1 MQDAYIYD
9 ALRTPR
15 GKGQA
20 ATEGKPGGALSEIAP
35 HTLVSQ
41 LITAL
46 ADRNGEQAI
55 HGVARMLLGCVG
67 QVRSQGGHIA
77 LVSRL
82 ASQLPETV
90 VAKTLNN
97 YCVSGLTAVGESAL
111 WAQAGHPGLSLA
123 GGVECLSQ
131 VPFMADK
138 AAYHLNDELRKELR
152 WALPVM
158 GAELIASLEGY
169 NKEELDA
176 LSLAS
181 HQRAVAAWDKGYYDS
196 GVMPVMKN
204 NGDIALD
211 RDEWLRED
219 LSLEK
224 LAKLPPAFAEFG
236 AAEADP
242 MMLNAYPQLDAIN
255 HLHSVANCPG
265 LSDGAALVLTGDKAA
280 GEVAGLKPRARIR
293 GYAEASGDPVIQF
306 SAGFDAM
313 EAVLKQCG
321 LRLAD
326 LDLIE
331 FMESFAATPLK
342 FLRNY
347 DVDPDKVNVNGG
359 LIAIGHA
366 LGATGASL
374 VTTLFH
380 ELERRD
386 VQLGLVVCLA
396 AGGYRFGN
404 GDRANITAQKK
415 PVATPNIKSDEEALP
430 KPFVPS
436 QPSKESR
443 L

>member
-1 MQDAYIYD
+1 MTECYIYD
-9 ALRTPR
+9 AVRTPR

-20 ATEGKPGGALSEIAP
+20 ATDDKPGGSLSSIAP
-35 HTLVSQ
+35 HALVSQ
-41 LITAL
+41 LIAAL
-46 ADRNGEQAI
+46 AERNGNDAMD
-55 HGVARMLLGCVG
+55 GVERLLLGCVG

-82 ASQLPETV
+82 ASQLPDTV

-97 YCVSGLTAVGESAL
+97 YCVSGLSAVGESAL
-111 WAQAGHPGLSLA
+111 WSQAGQPGLSLA
-123 GGVECLSQ
+123 GGVESLSQ

-138 AAYHLNDELRKELR
+138 AAYYLNDDLRRELR

-169 NKEELDA
+169 NKSELDD
-176 LSLAS
+176 LSLTS
-181 HQRAVAAWDKGYYDS
+181 HQRASAAWENGYYDS
-196 GVMPVMKN
+196 SVVPVHHAD
-204 NGDIALD
+204 GSVALS
-211 RDEWLRED
+211 RDEWVRND

-224 LAKLPPAFAEFG
+224 LGKLPPAFAEIG
-236 AAEADP
+236 AAEADA
-242 MMLNAYPQLDAIN
+242 MMLAAYPQLNAIN

-265 LSDGAALVLTGDKAA
+265 LSDGAALVLTGSEEA
-280 GEVAGLKPRARIR
+280 GQAAGLKPRARIR
-293 GYAEASGDPVIQF
+293 AYTECAGDPVIQF

-313 EAVLKQCG
+313 ERVLRQNG
-321 LRLAD
+321 LSLAD

-386 VQLGLVVCLA
+386 AQLGMVVCLA
-396 AGGYRFGN
+396 AGGIGSAMIIER
-404 GDRANITAQKK
+404 
-415 PVATPNIKSDEEALP
+415 S
-430 KPFVPS
+430 
-436 QPSKESR
+436 
-443 L
+443 

>member
-1 MQDAYIYD
+1 MTESYIYD
-9 ALRTPR
+9 AVRTPR

-20 ATEGKPGGALSEIAP
+20 ATEGKPGGALSTVAP

-41 LITAL
+41 LIDAL
-46 ADRNGEQAI
+46 AERNGDDAI
-55 HGVARMLLGCVG
+55 DGVDRLLLGCVG

-82 ASQLPETV
+82 ASRLPDTV

-97 YCVSGLTAVGESAL
+97 YCVSGLSAVGESAL
-111 WAQAGHPGLSLA
+111 WTQAGQTGLSLA

-138 AAYHLNDELRKELR
+138 AAYYLNDDLRRELR

-158 GAELIASLEGY
+158 GAELIATLEAY
-169 NKEELDA
+169 DKSDLDA
-176 LSLAS
+176 LTLTS
-181 HQRAVAAWDKGYYDS
+181 HQRASAAWQQGYYDS
-196 GVMPVMKN
+196 SVIPVRHDD
-204 NGDIALD
+204 GSEALS
-211 RDEWLRED
+211 RDEWVRDNLTAD
-219 LSLEK
+219 K
-224 LAKLPPAFAEFG
+224 LAKLPPAFAEIG
-236 AAEADP
+236 AAEADA
-242 MMLNAYPQLDAIN
+242 MMLAAYPELDAIQ

-265 LSDGAALVLTGDKAA
+265 LSDGAALVLTGSKAD
-280 GEVAGLKPRARIR
+280 GEAYGLTPRARIR
-293 GYAEASGDPVIQF
+293 AYAECAGDPVIQF

-313 EAVLKQCG
+313 ERVLQQSG
-321 LRLAD
+321 ISLGE

-347 DVDPDKVNVNGG
+347 DVDANKVNVNGG

-386 VQLGLVVCLA
+386 AQLGMVVCLA
-396 AGGYRFGN
+396 AGGIGSAMIIER
-404 GDRANITAQKK
+404 
-415 PVATPNIKSDEEALP
+415 V
-430 KPFVPS
+430 
-436 QPSKESR
+436 
-443 L
+443 